1 MQLREDHG
9 FKLSDFAVVEYIDIN
24 EEINE
29 FSGKTIKKLSNIIL
43 ARKKVHIFM
52 FFKMCTRSKVQPY

>member
-43 ARKKVHIFM
+43 ARKKSAHLYVL
-52 FFKMCTRSKVQPY
+52 